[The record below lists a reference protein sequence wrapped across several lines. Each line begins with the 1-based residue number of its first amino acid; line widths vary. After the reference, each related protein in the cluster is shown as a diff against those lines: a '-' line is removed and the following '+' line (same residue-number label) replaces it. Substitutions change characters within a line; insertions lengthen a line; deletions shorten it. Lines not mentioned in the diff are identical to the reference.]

1 MEMYLTIIHTDESKS
16 TLKKLE
22 KLWKEIK
29 DLIRS
34 IDNNSDDYEEKYMK
48 IRFN

>member
-1 MEMYLTIIHTDESKS
+1 MEMYLTRIHTDESKG
-16 TLKKLE
+16 TLKKFE
-22 KLWKEIK
+22 KLWKKIK

-34 IDNNSDDYEEKYMK
+34 IDNNSDDYEEKYME